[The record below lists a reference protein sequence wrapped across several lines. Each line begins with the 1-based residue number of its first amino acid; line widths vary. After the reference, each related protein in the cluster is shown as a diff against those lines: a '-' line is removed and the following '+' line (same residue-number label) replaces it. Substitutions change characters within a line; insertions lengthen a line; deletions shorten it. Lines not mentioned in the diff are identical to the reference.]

1 MIRKLLRRMAD
12 RALVGP
18 RPVVQPPPE
27 PPNKWTEAPPA
38 ADEDD
43 DVPNLEVDEVVPGSC
58 LLDVREPGEYAS
70 GVATDALLIPMDMV
84 PHQLDRLPRDRVI
97 TVYCAAG
104 VRSFGVAHWLCEQGF
119 VAVSLS
125 GGVGACRD
133 VVVPH
138 GLRPGTRVALPPGD
152 VDGAFA
158 PAATGEVIAQDGT
171 DLRVRVRDEH
181 GFWVERRIPAN
192 QG

>member
-1 MIRKLLRRMAD
+1 MIRKLLRRLAD

-18 RPVVQPPPE
+18 RPVVVPPPE
-27 PPNKWTEAPPA
+27 PPNKWTERTPEP
-38 ADEDD
+38 EEEEM
-43 DVPNLEVDEVVPGSC
+43 PNIEVDEVVPGSL

-84 PHQLDRLPRDRVI
+84 PHQLQRLPRDRVI

-119 VAVSLS
+119 RAVSLS

-133 VVVPH
+133 VAIPT
-138 GLRPGTRVALPPGD
+138 GLRPGTRLAVPAGD
-152 VDGAFA
+152 VEGAFA
-158 PAATGEVIAQDGT
+158 AASEGEVIVQEGAN
-171 DLRVRVRDEH
+171 LRVRVRDDH
-181 GFWVERRIPAN
+181 GFWVERRIAV
-192 QG
+192 QEG